1 MRDINISTC
10 CYNTIK
16 LGKVFSYKGVRQL
29 GITSLAKSSESKTGL
44 CDSVLIFIEPVRGFI
59 VVVIKLHCQNF

>member
-29 GITSLAKSSESKTGL
+29 GMTSLAKNSESKTGL
-44 CDSVLIFIEPVRGFI
+44 CDSVLMPLRGFI
-59 VVVIKLHCQNF
+59 VVIKLHCQNF